1 MKLAISF
8 LCVLTYAHAQLTG
21 ETRRLDDGA
30 NEIKIKKANG
40 LKIKNTSTQAV
51 AAFAITAKPI
61 VPADGQT
68 RRPPPTFLTYH
79 DPAIDSTTQLAAG
92 EERVLPPVEI
102 FCEPIVNRS
111 QAEILKD
118 IQRTGTEKQYRRQL
132 LCQLDQPVIAAV
144 FADGS
149 TTGDPVLLERLEL
162 RRSNM
167 LLAIDTTTETLSRAG
182 RRNVPREQLIAE
194 FKNLADA
201 LNRWYLPAEQRIG
214 SRIYQSVVAK
224 LMKLPPPDVGQAFP
238 PTDFV
243 RQETAELA
251 RQRLVIMQSQP
262 SLEQPQS
269 RGTAATRKPM

>member
-8 LCVLTYAHAQLTG
+8 LCVLAYAHAQLTV

-30 NEIKIKKANG
+30 TEFE
-40 LKIKNTSTQAV
+40 IKNTSTQAV

-61 VPADGQT
+61 VPADGQV
-68 RRPPPTFLTYH
+68 RRTPPTFLTYQ
-79 DPAIDSTTQLAAG
+79 DPAFDSVTQLAAG

-111 QAEILKD
+111 HAEILKD
-118 IQRTGTEKQYRRQL
+118 IKRTRTETQYRRQL
-132 LCQLDQPVIAAV
+132 QCELDRPVIAVV
-144 FADGS
+144 FGDGS
-149 TTGDPVLLERLEL
+149 TAGDPVLLERLKL

-167 LLAIDTTTETLSRAG
+167 LLAIDTSIETLSRAG

-201 LNRWYLPAEQRIG
+201 LNRWYLPDEQRIG
-214 SRIYQSVVAK
+214 SRIYQSIVAK
-224 LMKLPPPDVGQAFP
+224 LMKVPPPELGQAFP

-243 RQETAELA
+243 KQETAELA
-251 RQRLVIMQSQP
+251 RQRLLIMQSQP
-262 SLEQPQS
+262 SLEERQT